1 MRCHIHEIPH
11 ATSHRAKAKLLRFA
25 VSVWAFHI
33 CAILFFESAPTFGH
47 LQTAHR
53 RPVFRVSRLQCQ
65 CTSSNED
72 EVALADS
79 ILEEITPLFGRRED
93 FQRFAENL
101 LPRASEWPIADFQA
115 KIEYYARRGW
125 KDCKV
130 FLQGS
135 AARNVHNKHHSD
147 LDFAIQ
153 TPGGIELEEFKDFCE
168 CLKYDREVEM
178 VSDSMEFEK
187 AIKLK
192 IGGVKVDVAC
202 LDRLG
207 DASRH
212 GPELVAELE
221 NFYKA
226 YSGAERAVRVAKY
239 VFFPLKG
246 LDVEYIAVSVAN
258 QTKAF
263 ENRNTDLQGLML
275 FHEIVY
281 EMNKYPDCGRWS
293 PLQELIKKARSQ
305 HGKGAVEYME
315 RALKRAQ
322 VLAEAILFLRG
333 QGKDALNRASPEWAR
348 REYFLIHFELL
359 TDKSSSKQGDAR
371 DAPKSRKDAS
381 LEKTTIE
388 AVETAQCSEG
398 NKRSEQVAIEQ
409 LSAGTSNLRRSNQA
423 DQTGDDPPKF
433 PAMTVLEIFDDMLY
447 CIEQFPPPQTQLE
460 EKVMQGWCM
469 QVDGILEMVT
479 KKGKEQRWKERR
491 MPSGIHEVQEKMLDL
506 GLDSADLMHEAIRCQ
521 QTLPTWIQVPL
532 LTFLKWW
539 KVNVAARQGRT

>member
-72 EVALADS
+72 EVAFADS

-153 TPGGIELEEFKDFCE
+153 TPGGIELEEFKDFCD

-212 GPELVAELE
+212 GPELVKELE

-226 YSGAERAVRVAKY
+226 YPGAERAVRVAKY

-371 DAPKSRKDAS
+371 DAPKSRKDAR

-388 AVETAQCSEG
+388 DVETAQCSEG
-398 NKRSEQVAIEQ
+398 NKRSEQVGIEQ
-409 LSAGTSNLRRSNQA
+409 LSTGTSNLRRSNQA
-423 DQTGDDPPKF
+423 DQTGDGPPKF
-433 PAMTVLEIFDDMLY
+433 PTMRVLEIFDDMLY
-447 CIEQFPPPQTQLE
+447 CLEQFPPSQTQLE

-469 QVDGILEMVT
+469 AVDAMLEMVT
-479 KKGKEQRWKERR
+479 EKSKEQRWKERK
-491 MPSGIHEVQEKMLDL
+491 MPSGIHEVREKMLDL
-506 GLDSADLMHEAIRCQ
+506 GLDFADLMNEVIRCQ
-521 QTLPTWIQVPL
+521 QTLPTWMQVPL
-532 LTFLKWW
+532 LAFLSWW
-539 KVNVAARQGRT
+539 KVNAEAGQGRT